1 MSIKYLN
8 HINLQ
13 GNRIEGATIEPL
25 GAAPSNNLQI
35 GRVYYDTSG
44 STKALRI
51 YDGSNFVSITGD
63 ITGVANTTTGQLTIT
78 NPDGPI
84 PSFAIVTGAIANA
97 GTGLA
102 TADQIHTFVTT
113 QTDSIA
119 ADTTGTA
126 AKVTVTDSNANTAFP
141 LVFHDESNALLDD
154 TGVFEYNPN
163 SGALTLPSANFD
175 GVFFLGTVSADPVIR
190 STSNDQDIYIQ
201 TQTSGSIVNNLI
213 ISPTS
218 ISGTAI
224 KDEDN
229 MASNSASHLAT
240 QQSIKAYV
248 DAQVDTHDT
257 LAELTD
263 TTITTPA
270 DGAMLLYD
278 TGTSKW
284 IDNVMSGDATLTDAG
299 ALTLATVNS
308 NVGSYGSAT
317 AIPAITVN
325 AKGLITAVTTNAIS
339 TTLTV
344 DADSGTGDVALA
356 TDDLRIVGTANEI
369 ETSVG
374 KASTD
379 VTVTIGLPNDVSIN
393 SQLTVG
399 TASGTDAPVIKSIS
413 NSTAENILLEGRETS
428 SASAP
433 DLVLYRNAGTPV
445 DSDTLGVLEFRGRNA
460 MGSANTADISYAG
473 FYSRIYDASNQ
484 DSIMSLSLNK
494 GNGSGAY
501 KSAAIFK
508 LLGSNNSGTG
518 ALLINPA
525 NDLSVPTHNLDV
537 NGTGHFSG
545 AVTIQGDLTVS
556 GNQTTKNSEVV
567 LIEDNIITLNSNET
581 GTPSE
586 DSGIEIE
593 RGTSTNAILY
603 WDESTDRWSQ
613 RLAGGT
619 EYKLHT
625 EQNDVALG
633 THTSGNYV
641 GNITEGTNISI
652 SNAAGEGTSR
662 EISVTGL
669 DNYDY
674 WNLKVNN
681 TSVDNI
687 STTESVDFVGGG
699 GITIAFENGED
710 VNISHSDTSS
720 QASVDNSGNAVIQDV
735 TLDTYG
741 HVTALVSKT
750 IEVPTDRMFA
760 GTIGDGSAVS
770 YNIDNSGASSPHINH
785 GLGTDSSQFM
795 VQLIEVSSG
804 DTVHADVSRKTGGRV
819 QVVFATGN
827 APATNGIK
835 VLINKIG

>member
-13 GNRIEGATIEPL
+13 GNRIEGAAIEPL
-25 GAAPSNNLQI
+25 GSAPSNNLQI

-44 STKALRI
+44 LSKTLKI

-63 ITGVANTTTGQLTIT
+63 ITGVANTTTGQLTIS
-78 NPDGPI
+78 NENGPI
-84 PSFAIVTGAIANA
+84 PSFAILTGAVSEN
-97 GTGLA
+97 G
-102 TADQIHTFVTT
+102 
-113 QTDSIA
+113 
-119 ADTTGTA
+119 
-126 AKVTVTDSNANTAFP
+126 AK
-141 LVFHDESNALLDD
+141 
-154 TGVFEYNPN
+154 
-163 SGALTLPSANFD
+163 
-175 GVFFLGTVSADPVIR
+175 
-190 STSNDQDIYIQ
+190 
-201 TQTSGSIVNNLI
+201 
-213 ISPTS
+213 
-218 ISGTAI
+218 
-224 KDEDN
+224 
-229 MASNSASHLAT
+229 LAT
-240 QQSIKAYV
+240 QAQIKTYV
-248 DAQVDTHDT
+248 DAQVATHDT
-257 LAELTD
+257 LHELTD
-263 TTITTPA
+263 TNLTLPA
-270 DGAMLLYD
+270 DGSMLLYD
-278 TGTSKW
+278 TGTAKW
-284 IDNVMSGDATLTDAG
+284 IDNVMSGDATLADSG

-308 NVGSYGSAT
+308 NTGSFGSST
-317 AIPAITVN
+317 AIPVITVN
-325 AKGLITAVTTNAIS
+325 GKGLVTAVSTASIS

-356 TDDLRIVGTANEI
+356 TDDLRIVGTTNEI

-374 KASTD
+374 KSGTD
-379 VTVTIGLPNDVSIN
+379 VTVTVGLPNDVSIN

-484 DSIMSLSLNK
+484 DSTMTLSLNK

-525 NDLSVPTHNLDV
+525 SDTSIPTHNLDV
-537 NGTGHFSG
+537 NGTAHFSG
-545 AVTIQGDLTVS
+545 NVTFAGDVTIS
-556 GNQTTKNSEVV
+556 GSQTTKNSEVV

-581 GTPSE
+581 GSASE
-586 DSGIEIE
+586 DSGIEVE
-593 RGTSTNAILY
+593 RGSDDNVKLY
-603 WDESTDRWSQ
+603 WDESTDRWSHQ
-613 RLAGGT
+613 LGTGT

-625 EQNDVALG
+625 EANDVVLG

-641 GNITEGTNISI
+641 QSISASTNIAI
-652 SNAAGEGTSR
+652 TNAGAGEGTTHA
-662 EISVTGL
+662 ISVTGL

-674 WNLKVNN
+674 WNLKVNGS
-681 TSVDNI
+681 SVDNI
-687 STTESVDFVGGG
+687 SSQESLDFVNGNA
-699 GITIAFENGED
+699 ITVSFANGED
-710 VNISHSDTSS
+710 IQIDHNDTSS
-720 QASVDNSGNAVIQDV
+720 QASVNNSGNAVIQDV

-741 HVTALVSKT
+741 HVTGLVSKT
-750 IEVPTDRMFA
+750 IEVPTDRMYA
-760 GTIGDGSAVS
+760 GTIGDGSTLI
-770 YNIDNSGASSPHINH
+770 YNLDNSGASSPHVNH

-795 VQLIEVSSG
+795 VQLVEVSSG
-804 DTVHADVSRKTGGRV
+804 ETVHADVIRGSSGRV
-819 QVVFATGN
+819 TVTFATGN
-827 APATNGIK
+827 APSSNGIR

>member
-13 GNRIEGATIEPL
+13 GNRIEGAAIEPL
-25 GAAPSNNLQI
+25 GSAPSNNLQI

-44 STKALRI
+44 SSKTLKI

-63 ITGVANTTTGQLTIT
+63 ITGVANTTTGQLTIS
-78 NPDGPI
+78 NENGPI
-84 PSFAIVTGAIANA
+84 PSFAIVTGAVSNNGA
-97 GTGLA
+97 GLA
-102 TADQIHTFVTT
+102 TQAQIKT
-113 QTDSIA
+113 
-119 ADTTGTA
+119 
-126 AKVTVTDSNANTAFP
+126 
-141 LVFHDESNALLDD
+141 
-154 TGVFEYNPN
+154 
-163 SGALTLPSANFD
+163 
-175 GVFFLGTVSADPVIR
+175 
-190 STSNDQDIYIQ
+190 
-201 TQTSGSIVNNLI
+201 
-213 ISPTS
+213 
-218 ISGTAI
+218 
-224 KDEDN
+224 
-229 MASNSASHLAT
+229 
-240 QQSIKAYV
+240 YV

-257 LAELTD
+257 LHELTD
-263 TTITTPA
+263 TNLTLPA
-270 DGAMLLYD
+270 DGSMLLYD
-278 TGTSKW
+278 TGTAKW
-284 IDNVMSGDATLTDAG
+284 IDNVMSGDATLADSG

-308 NVGSYGSAT
+308 NTGSFGSST
-317 AIPAITVN
+317 AIPVITVN
-325 AKGLITAVTTNAIS
+325 GKGLVTAVSTASIS

-356 TDDLRIVGTANEI
+356 TDDLRIVGTTNEI

-374 KASTD
+374 KSGTD
-379 VTVTIGLPNDVSIN
+379 VTVTVGLPNDVSIN

-484 DSIMSLSLNK
+484 DSTMTLSLNK

-525 NDLSVPTHNLDV
+525 SDTSIPTHNLDV
-537 NGTGHFSG
+537 NGTAHFSG
-545 AVTIQGDLTVS
+545 NVTFAGDVTIS
-556 GNQTTKNSEVV
+556 GSQTTKNSEVV

-581 GTPSE
+581 GSASE
-586 DSGIEIE
+586 DSGIEVE
-593 RGTSTNAILY
+593 RGSDDNVKLY
-603 WDESTDRWSQ
+603 WDESTDRWSHQ
-613 RLAGGT
+613 LGTGT

-625 EQNDVALG
+625 EANDVVLG

-641 GNITEGTNISI
+641 QSISASTNIAI
-652 SNAAGEGTSR
+652 TNAGAGEGTTHA
-662 EISVTGL
+662 ISVTGL

-674 WNLKVNN
+674 WNLKVNGS
-681 TSVDNI
+681 SVDNI
-687 STTESVDFVGGG
+687 SSQESLDFVNGNA
-699 GITIAFENGED
+699 ITVSFANGED
-710 VNISHSDTSS
+710 IQIDHNDTSS
-720 QASVDNSGNAVIQDV
+720 QASVNNSGNAVIQDV

-741 HVTALVSKT
+741 HVTGLVSKT
-750 IEVPTDRMFA
+750 IEVPTDRMYA
-760 GTIGDGSAVS
+760 GTIGNGSALI
-770 YNIDNSGASSPHINH
+770 YNLDNSGASSPHVNH

-795 VQLIEVSSG
+795 VQLVEVSSG
-804 DTVHADVSRKTGGRV
+804 ETVHADVVRGSSGRV
-819 QVVFATGN
+819 TVTFAT
-827 APATNGIK
+827 
-835 VLINKIG
+835 

>member
-13 GNRIEGATIEPL
+13 GNRIEGAAIEPL
-25 GAAPSNNLQI
+25 GSAPSNNLQI

-44 STKALRI
+44 LSKTLKI

-63 ITGVANTTTGQLTIT
+63 ITGVANTTTGQLTIS
-78 NPDGPI
+78 NMDGPV
-84 PSFAIVTGAIANA
+84 PSFAIVTGAVSNNGA
-97 GTGLA
+97 GLA
-102 TADQIHTFVTT
+102 TQAQIKT
-113 QTDSIA
+113 
-119 ADTTGTA
+119 
-126 AKVTVTDSNANTAFP
+126 
-141 LVFHDESNALLDD
+141 
-154 TGVFEYNPN
+154 
-163 SGALTLPSANFD
+163 
-175 GVFFLGTVSADPVIR
+175 
-190 STSNDQDIYIQ
+190 
-201 TQTSGSIVNNLI
+201 
-213 ISPTS
+213 
-218 ISGTAI
+218 
-224 KDEDN
+224 
-229 MASNSASHLAT
+229 
-240 QQSIKAYV
+240 YV

-257 LAELTD
+257 LHELTD
-263 TTITTPA
+263 TNLTLPA
-270 DGAMLLYD
+270 DGSMLLYD
-278 TGTSKW
+278 TGTAKW
-284 IDNVMSGDATLTDAG
+284 IDNVMSGDATLADSG

-308 NVGSYGSAT
+308 NTGSFGSST
-317 AIPAITVN
+317 AIPVITVN
-325 AKGLITAVTTNAIS
+325 GKGLVTAVSTASIS

-356 TDDLRIVGTANEI
+356 TDDLRIVGTTNEI
-369 ETSVG
+369 ETAVG
-374 KASTD
+374 KSGTD
-379 VTVTIGLPNDVSIN
+379 VTVTVGLPNDVSIN

-484 DSIMSLSLNK
+484 DSTMTLSLNK

-525 NDLSVPTHNLDV
+525 SDTSIPTHNLDV
-537 NGTGHFSG
+537 NGTAHFSG
-545 AVTIQGDLTVS
+545 NVTFAGDVTIS
-556 GNQTTKNSEVV
+556 GSQTTKNSEVV

-581 GTPSE
+581 GSASE
-586 DSGIEIE
+586 DSGIEVE
-593 RGTSTNAILY
+593 RGSDDNVKLY
-603 WDESTDRWSQ
+603 WDESTDRWSHQ
-613 RLAGGT
+613 LGTGT

-625 EQNDVALG
+625 EANDVVLG

-641 GNITEGTNISI
+641 QSISASTNIAI
-652 SNAAGEGTSR
+652 TNAGAGEGTTHA
-662 EISVTGL
+662 ISVTGL

-674 WNLKVNN
+674 WNLKVNGS
-681 TSVDNI
+681 SVDNI
-687 STTESVDFVGGG
+687 SSQESLDFVNGNA
-699 GITIAFENGED
+699 ITVSFANGED
-710 VNISHSDTSS
+710 IQIDHNDTSS
-720 QASVDNSGNAVIQDV
+720 QASVNNSGNAVIQDV

-741 HVTALVSKT
+741 HVTGLVSKT
-750 IEVPTDRMFA
+750 IEVPTDRMYA
-760 GTIGDGSAVS
+760 GTIGNGSALI
-770 YNIDNSGASSPHINH
+770 YNLDNSGASSPHVNH

-795 VQLIEVSSG
+795 VQLVEVSSG
-804 DTVHADVSRKTGGRV
+804 ETVHADVVRGSSGRV
-819 QVVFATGN
+819 TVTFATGN
-827 APATNGIK
+827 APSSNGIR

>member
-13 GNRIEGATIEPL
+13 GNRIEGAAVEPL
-25 GAAPSNNLQI
+25 GSAPSNNLQI

-44 STKALRI
+44 STKTLRI

-63 ITGVANTTTGQLTIT
+63 ITGVANSTTSQLTIT

-84 PSFAIVTGAIANA
+84 PSFAILTGAISEN
-97 GTGLA
+97 G
-102 TADQIHTFVTT
+102 D
-113 QTDSIA
+113 
-119 ADTTGTA
+119 
-126 AKVTVTDSNANTAFP
+126 K
-141 LVFHDESNALLDD
+141 
-154 TGVFEYNPN
+154 
-163 SGALTLPSANFD
+163 
-175 GVFFLGTVSADPVIR
+175 
-190 STSNDQDIYIQ
+190 
-201 TQTSGSIVNNLI
+201 
-213 ISPTS
+213 
-218 ISGTAI
+218 
-224 KDEDN
+224 
-229 MASNSASHLAT
+229 LAT
-240 QQSIKAYV
+240 QAQIKTYV
-248 DAQVDTHDT
+248 DDKIDDFDT

-263 TTITTPA
+263 TTITSPA

-284 IDNVMSGDATLTDAG
+284 IDNVMSGDATLADTG
-299 ALTLATVNS
+299 AFTLATVNS
-308 NVGSYGSAT
+308 DVGTFGSAT

-325 AKGLITAVTTNAIS
+325 AKGLITAVATNSIT
-339 TTLTV
+339 TTLTID
-344 DADSGTGDVALA
+344 DASATQDVSLA
-356 TDDLRIVGTANEI
+356 TDDLQFLGTTNEVTTAVTKVGT
-369 ETSVG
+369 
-374 KASTD
+374 D
-379 VTVTIGLPNDVSIN
+379 VKVTIGLPDDVSIA

-413 NSTAENILLEGRETS
+413 NSASENILLEGRETS

-445 DSDTLGVLEFRGRNA
+445 DNDTLGVLEFRGRNA
-460 MGSANTADISYAG
+460 MGASANSSDLSYAG

-484 DSIMSLSLNK
+484 DSIMGLSLNK
-494 GNGSGAY
+494 GNGAGAY

-525 NDLSVPTHNLDV
+525 NDFSVPTHNLDV

-545 AVTIQGDLTVS
+545 AVTIQGNLTVS

-586 DSGIEIE
+586 DSGIEVE

-625 EQNDVALG
+625 EQNDVVLG

-641 GNITEGTNISI
+641 QSISAGTNISLT
-652 SNAAGEGTSR
+652 NAGAGEGTTH

-674 WNLKVNN
+674 WNLKVNGS
-681 TSVDNI
+681 SVDNI
-687 STTESVDFVGGG
+687 SSTESLDFVNGNA
-699 GITIAFENGED
+699 ITVSFANGED
-710 VNISHSDTSS
+710 IQIDHNDTSS

>member
-13 GNRIEGATIEPL
+13 GNRIEGAAVEPL
-25 GAAPSNNLQI
+25 GSAPSNNLQI

-44 STKALRI
+44 STKTLRI

-84 PSFAIVTGAIANA
+84 PSFAILTGAISEN
-97 GTGLA
+97 G
-102 TADQIHTFVTT
+102 
-113 QTDSIA
+113 
-119 ADTTGTA
+119 
-126 AKVTVTDSNANTAFP
+126 AK
-141 LVFHDESNALLDD
+141 
-154 TGVFEYNPN
+154 
-163 SGALTLPSANFD
+163 
-175 GVFFLGTVSADPVIR
+175 
-190 STSNDQDIYIQ
+190 
-201 TQTSGSIVNNLI
+201 
-213 ISPTS
+213 
-218 ISGTAI
+218 
-224 KDEDN
+224 
-229 MASNSASHLAT
+229 LAT
-240 QQSIKAYV
+240 QAQIKTYV
-248 DAQVDTHDT
+248 DSVIDDFDT

-263 TTITTPA
+263 TNITSPA
-270 DGAMLLYD
+270 DGSMLLYD

-284 IDNVMSGDATLTDAG
+284 IDNVMSGDATLADTG
-299 ALTLATVNS
+299 AFTLATVNS
-308 NVGSYGSAT
+308 NVGQFGSST
-317 AIPAITVN
+317 SIPVVTVN
-325 AKGLITAVTTNAIS
+325 AKGLVTAVSTQSIS

-344 DADSGTGDVALA
+344 DADSGTGNVALA
-356 TDDLRIVGTANEI
+356 TDDLRIIGTTNEI

-374 KASTD
+374 KSGTD
-379 VTVTIGLPNDVSIN
+379 VTVTVGLPNDVSIN

-484 DSIMSLSLNK
+484 DSIMGLSLNK

-501 KSAAIFK
+501 KSAAVFK
-508 LLGSNNSGTG
+508 LIGSNNSGTG

-586 DSGIEIE
+586 DSGIEVE

-625 EQNDVALG
+625 EQNDVVLG

-641 GNITEGTNISI
+641 QSISASTNIAI
-652 SNAAGEGTSR
+652 TNAGAGEGTTHA
-662 EISVTGL
+662 ISVTGL

-674 WNLKVNN
+674 WNLKVNGS
-681 TSVDNI
+681 SVDNI
-687 STTESVDFVGGG
+687 SSTESLDFVNGNA
-699 GITIAFENGED
+699 ITVSFANGED
-710 VNISHSDTSS
+710 IQIDHNDTSS
-720 QASVDNSGNAVIQDV
+720 QASVDNSGNTVIQDV

-795 VQLIEVSSG
+795 VQLIEVSTG
-804 DTVHADVSRKTGGRV
+804 ETVHADVSRKTGGRV

-827 APATNGIK
+827 APATNNIK

>member
-13 GNRIEGATIEPL
+13 GNRIEGAAIEPL
-25 GAAPSNNLQI
+25 GSAPSNNLQI

-44 STKALRI
+44 SSKTLKI

-63 ITGVANTTTGQLTIT
+63 ITAVETTTSDQLAIT
-78 NPDGPI
+78 NAGGPI
-84 PSFAIVTGAIANA
+84 PSFAIQTEAVSSNS
-97 GTGLA
+97 TGLA
-102 TADQIHTFVTT
+102 TTAQIK
-113 QTDSIA
+113 S
-119 ADTTGTA
+119 
-126 AKVTVTDSNANTAFP
+126 
-141 LVFHDESNALLDD
+141 
-154 TGVFEYNPN
+154 
-163 SGALTLPSANFD
+163 
-175 GVFFLGTVSADPVIR
+175 
-190 STSNDQDIYIQ
+190 
-201 TQTSGSIVNNLI
+201 
-213 ISPTS
+213 
-218 ISGTAI
+218 
-224 KDEDN
+224 
-229 MASNSASHLAT
+229 
-240 QQSIKAYV
+240 YV
-248 DAQVDTHDT
+248 DAQVATKDT
-257 LAELTD
+257 LHELTD
-263 TTITTPA
+263 TNLTLPA
-270 DGAMLLYD
+270 DGSMLLYD
-278 TGTSKW
+278 TGTAKW
-284 IDNVMSGDATLTDAG
+284 IDNVMSGDATLADSG

-308 NVGSYGSAT
+308 NTGSFGSST
-317 AIPAITVN
+317 AIPVITVN
-325 AKGLITAVTTNAIS
+325 GKGLVTAVSTASIS

-356 TDDLRIVGTANEI
+356 TDDLRIVGTTNEI

-374 KASTD
+374 KSGTD
-379 VTVTIGLPNDVSIN
+379 VTVTVGLPNDVSIN

-413 NSTAENILLEGRETS
+413 NSVAENILLESRETS
-428 SASAP
+428 AASAP
-433 DLVLYRNAGTPV
+433 DLVLYRNAGTPA

-460 MGSANTADISYAG
+460 MGSANTTDISYAG

-484 DSIMSLSLNK
+484 DSTMTLSLNK

-525 NDLSVPTHNLDV
+525 SDTSIPTHNLDV
-537 NGTGHFSG
+537 NGTAHFSG
-545 AVTIQGDLTVS
+545 NVTFAGDVTIS

-581 GTPSE
+581 GSPSE
-586 DSGIEIE
+586 DGGIEVE
-593 RGTSTNAILY
+593 RGSSDNVKLY
-603 WDESTDRWSQ
+603 WDESADRWSQ
-613 RLAGGT
+613 QTGTGT

-625 EQNDVALG
+625 EQHDVALG

-641 GNITEGTNISI
+641 ASISASTNISI
-652 SNAAGEGTSR
+652 TNASAGEGTTHA
-662 EISVTGL
+662 ISVTGL

-674 WNLKVNN
+674 WNLKVNGS
-681 TSVDNI
+681 SVDNI
-687 STTESVDFVGGG
+687 SSQESLDFVNGNA
-699 GITIAFENGED
+699 ITVSFANGED
-710 VNISHSDTSS
+710 IQIDHNDTSS
-720 QASVDNSGNAVIQDV
+720 QASVDNSGNTVIQDV

-741 HVTALVSKT
+741 HVTALASKT

-795 VQLIEVSSG
+795 VQLIEVSTG
-804 DTVHADVSRKTGGRV
+804 ETVHADVSRKTGGRV
-819 QVVFATGN
+819 QIVFATGN
-827 APATNGIK
+827 APSSNGIK

>member
-13 GNRIEGATIEPL
+13 GNRIEGAAIEPL
-25 GAAPSNNLQI
+25 GSAPSNNLQI

-44 STKALRI
+44 SSKTLKI

-63 ITGVANTTTGQLTIT
+63 ITGVANTTTGQLTIS
-78 NPDGPI
+78 NENCPI
-84 PSFAIVTGAIANA
+84 PSFAIVTGDVSNNGA
-97 GTGLA
+97 GLA
-102 TADQIHTFVTT
+102 TQAQIKT
-113 QTDSIA
+113 
-119 ADTTGTA
+119 
-126 AKVTVTDSNANTAFP
+126 
-141 LVFHDESNALLDD
+141 
-154 TGVFEYNPN
+154 
-163 SGALTLPSANFD
+163 
-175 GVFFLGTVSADPVIR
+175 
-190 STSNDQDIYIQ
+190 
-201 TQTSGSIVNNLI
+201 
-213 ISPTS
+213 
-218 ISGTAI
+218 
-224 KDEDN
+224 
-229 MASNSASHLAT
+229 
-240 QQSIKAYV
+240 YV

-257 LAELTD
+257 LHELTD
-263 TTITTPA
+263 TNLTLPA
-270 DGAMLLYD
+270 DGSMLLYD
-278 TGTSKW
+278 TGTAKW
-284 IDNVMSGDATLTDAG
+284 IDNVMSGDATLADSG

-308 NVGSYGSAT
+308 NTGSFGSST
-317 AIPAITVN
+317 AIPVKTVN
-325 AKGLITAVTTNAIS
+325 GKGLVTAVSTASIS

-356 TDDLRIVGTANEI
+356 TDDLRIVGTTNEI

-374 KASTD
+374 KSGTD
-379 VTVTIGLPNDVSIN
+379 VTVTVGLPNDVSIN

-484 DSIMSLSLNK
+484 DSTMTLSLNK

-525 NDLSVPTHNLDV
+525 SDTSIPTHNLDV
-537 NGTGHFSG
+537 NGTAHFSG
-545 AVTIQGDLTVS
+545 NVTFAGDVTIS
-556 GNQTTKNSEVV
+556 GSQTTKNSEVV

-581 GTPSE
+581 GSASE
-586 DSGIEIE
+586 DSGIEVE
-593 RGTSTNAILY
+593 RGSDDNVKLY
-603 WDESTDRWSQ
+603 WDESTDRWSHQ
-613 RLAGGT
+613 LGTGT

-625 EQNDVALG
+625 EANDVVLG

-641 GNITEGTNISI
+641 QSISASTNIAI
-652 SNAAGEGTSR
+652 TNAGAGEGTTHA
-662 EISVTGL
+662 ISVTGL

-674 WNLKVNN
+674 WNLKVNGS
-681 TSVDNI
+681 SVDNI
-687 STTESVDFVGGG
+687 SSQESLDFVNGNA
-699 GITIAFENGED
+699 ITVSFANGED
-710 VNISHSDTSS
+710 IQIDHNDTSS
-720 QASVDNSGNAVIQDV
+720 QASVNNSGNAVIQDV

-741 HVTALVSKT
+741 HVTGLVSKT
-750 IEVPTDRMFA
+750 IEVPTDRMYA
-760 GTIGDGSAVS
+760 GTIGNGSALI
-770 YNIDNSGASSPHINH
+770 YNLDNYGASSPHVNH

-795 VQLIEVSSG
+795 VQLVEVSSG
-804 DTVHADVSRKTGGRV
+804 ETVHADVVRGSSGRV
-819 QVVFATGN
+819 TVTFATGN
-827 APATNGIK
+827 APSSNGIR

>member
-13 GNRIEGATIEPL
+13 GNRIEGAAIEPL
-25 GAAPSNNLQI
+25 GSAPSNNLQI

-63 ITGVANTTTGQLTIT
+63 VTGVANTTTGQLTIT

-84 PSFAIVTGAIANA
+84 PSFAIVTGAVSNNGA
-97 GTGLA
+97 GLA
-102 TADQIHTFVTT
+102 TQAQIKT
-113 QTDSIA
+113 
-119 ADTTGTA
+119 
-126 AKVTVTDSNANTAFP
+126 
-141 LVFHDESNALLDD
+141 
-154 TGVFEYNPN
+154 
-163 SGALTLPSANFD
+163 
-175 GVFFLGTVSADPVIR
+175 
-190 STSNDQDIYIQ
+190 
-201 TQTSGSIVNNLI
+201 
-213 ISPTS
+213 
-218 ISGTAI
+218 
-224 KDEDN
+224 
-229 MASNSASHLAT
+229 
-240 QQSIKAYV
+240 YV
-248 DAQVDTHDT
+248 DSVVDDFDT

-263 TTITTPA
+263 TNITSPA

-284 IDNVMSGDATLTDAG
+284 IDNVMSGDATLADSG

-308 NVGSYGSAT
+308 NVGQFGSST
-317 AIPAITVN
+317 AIPVVTVN
-325 AKGLITAVTTNAIS
+325 AKGLVTAVSTQSIS

-344 DADSGTGDVALA
+344 DADSGTGNVALA
-356 TDDLRIVGTANEI
+356 TDDLRIVGTTNEI

-374 KASTD
+374 KSGTD
-379 VTVTIGLPNDVSIN
+379 VTVTVGLPDDVSIT

-460 MGSANTADISYAG
+460 MGTPNTADISYAG

-484 DSIMSLSLNK
+484 DSIMGLSLNK

-501 KSAAIFK
+501 KTAALFK

-525 NDLSVPTHNLDV
+525 NELSVPTHNLDV
-537 NGTGHFSG
+537 NGTAHFSG
-545 AVTIQGDLTVS
+545 NVTFAGDVTIS
-556 GNQTTKNSEVV
+556 GSQTTKNSEVV

-586 DSGIEIE
+586 DSGIEVK
-593 RGTSTNAILY
+593 RGSEDNAILY
-603 WDESTDRWSQ
+603 WDESTDRWSH
-613 RLAGGT
+613 RIGTGT
-619 EYKLHT
+619 EFKLHT
-625 EQNDVALG
+625 EANDVALG

-641 GNITEGTNISI
+641 QSISASTNIAI
-652 SNAAGEGTSR
+652 TNAGAGEGTTHA
-662 EISVTGL
+662 ISVTGL

-674 WNLKVNN
+674 WNLKVNG

-687 STTESVDFVGGG
+687 SSTESLDFVNGNA
-699 GITIAFENGED
+699 ITVSFANGED
-710 VNISHSDTSS
+710 IQIDHNDTSS
-720 QASVDNSGNAVIQDV
+720 QASVNNSGNAVIQDV

-741 HVTALVSKT
+741 HVTGLVSKT
-750 IEVPTDRMFA
+750 IEVPTDRMYA
-760 GTIGDGSAVS
+760 GTIGNGSAVI
-770 YNIDNSGASSPHINH
+770 YNLDNSGASSPHVNH

-795 VQLIEVSSG
+795 VQLIEVSTG
-804 DTVHADVSRKTGGRV
+804 ATVHADVIRGSSGRV
-819 QVVFATGN
+819 TVTFATGN
-827 APATNGIK
+827 APSSNGIR

>member
-13 GNRIEGATIEPL
+13 GNRIEGAAIEPL
-25 GAAPSNNLQI
+25 GSAPSNNLQI

-44 STKALRI
+44 LSKTLKI

-63 ITGVANTTTGQLTIT
+63 ITGVANTTTGQLTIS
-78 NPDGPI
+78 NENGPI
-84 PSFAIVTGAIANA
+84 PSFAIVTGAVSNNGA
-97 GTGLA
+97 GLA
-102 TADQIHTFVTT
+102 TQAQIK
-113 QTDSIA
+113 S
-119 ADTTGTA
+119 
-126 AKVTVTDSNANTAFP
+126 
-141 LVFHDESNALLDD
+141 
-154 TGVFEYNPN
+154 
-163 SGALTLPSANFD
+163 
-175 GVFFLGTVSADPVIR
+175 
-190 STSNDQDIYIQ
+190 
-201 TQTSGSIVNNLI
+201 
-213 ISPTS
+213 
-218 ISGTAI
+218 
-224 KDEDN
+224 
-229 MASNSASHLAT
+229 
-240 QQSIKAYV
+240 YV

-257 LAELTD
+257 LHELTD
-263 TTITTPA
+263 TNLTLPA
-270 DGAMLLYD
+270 DGSMLLYD
-278 TGTSKW
+278 TGTAKW
-284 IDNVMSGDATLTDAG
+284 IDNVMSGDATLADSG

-308 NVGSYGSAT
+308 NTGSFGSST
-317 AIPAITVN
+317 AIPVITVN
-325 AKGLITAVTTNAIS
+325 GKGLVTAVSTASIS

-356 TDDLRIVGTANEI
+356 TDDLRIVGTTNEI

-374 KASTD
+374 KSGTD
-379 VTVTIGLPNDVSIN
+379 VTVTVGLPNDVSIN

-484 DSIMSLSLNK
+484 DSTMTLSLNK

-525 NDLSVPTHNLDV
+525 SDTSIPTHNLDV
-537 NGTGHFSG
+537 NGTAHFSG
-545 AVTIQGDLTVS
+545 NVTFAGDVTIS

-581 GTPSE
+581 GSASE
-586 DSGIEIE
+586 DSGIEVE
-593 RGTSTNAILY
+593 RGSDDNVKLY
-603 WDESTDRWSQ
+603 WDESTDRWSHQ
-613 RLAGGT
+613 LGTGT

-625 EQNDVALG
+625 EANDVVLG

-641 GNITEGTNISI
+641 QSISASTNIAI
-652 SNAAGEGTSR
+652 TNAGAGEGTTHA
-662 EISVTGL
+662 ISVTGL

-674 WNLKVNN
+674 WNLKVNGS
-681 TSVDNI
+681 SVDNI
-687 STTESVDFVGGG
+687 SSQESLDFVNGNA
-699 GITIAFENGED
+699 ITVSFANGED
-710 VNISHSDTSS
+710 IQIDHNDTSS
-720 QASVDNSGNAVIQDV
+720 QASVNNSGNAVIQDV

-741 HVTALVSKT
+741 HVTGLVSKT
-750 IEVPTDRMFA
+750 IEVPTDRMYA
-760 GTIGDGSAVS
+760 GTIGNGSALI
-770 YNIDNSGASSPHINH
+770 YNLDNSGASSPHVNH

-795 VQLIEVSSG
+795 VQLVEVSSG
-804 DTVHADVSRKTGGRV
+804 ETVHADVVRGSSGRV
-819 QVVFATGN
+819 TVTFATGN
-827 APATNGIK
+827 APSSNGIR

>member
-25 GAAPSNNLQI
+25 GSAPSNNLQI

-44 STKALRI
+44 TTKALRI

-63 ITGVANTTTGQLTIT
+63 ITGVANTTTGQLTIS
-78 NPDGPI
+78 NMDGPV
-84 PSFAIVTGAIANA
+84 PSFAIVTGAVSNNGA
-97 GTGLA
+97 GLA
-102 TADQIHTFVTT
+102 TQAQIKT
-113 QTDSIA
+113 
-119 ADTTGTA
+119 
-126 AKVTVTDSNANTAFP
+126 
-141 LVFHDESNALLDD
+141 
-154 TGVFEYNPN
+154 
-163 SGALTLPSANFD
+163 
-175 GVFFLGTVSADPVIR
+175 
-190 STSNDQDIYIQ
+190 
-201 TQTSGSIVNNLI
+201 
-213 ISPTS
+213 
-218 ISGTAI
+218 
-224 KDEDN
+224 
-229 MASNSASHLAT
+229 
-240 QQSIKAYV
+240 YV
-248 DAQVDTHDT
+248 DSVVDDFDT

-263 TTITTPA
+263 TNITSPA

-284 IDNVMSGDATLTDAG
+284 IDNVMSGDATLADSG

-308 NVGSYGSAT
+308 NVGQFGSST
-317 AIPAITVN
+317 AIPVVTVN
-325 AKGLITAVTTNAIS
+325 AKGLVTAVSTQSIS

-356 TDDLRIVGTANEI
+356 TDDLRIVGTTNEI
-369 ETSVG
+369 ETAVG
-374 KASTD
+374 KSGTD
-379 VTVTIGLPNDVSIN
+379 VTVTVGLPNDVSIS

-460 MGSANTADISYAG
+460 MGTANTADISYAG

-484 DSIMSLSLNK
+484 DSILSLSLNK

-537 NGTGHFSG
+537 NGTAHFSG
-545 AVTIQGDLTVS
+545 NVTFAGDVTIS

-567 LIEDNIITLNSNET
+567 LIEDNIITLNSNES

-593 RGTSTNAILY
+593 RGSSTNAILY
-603 WDESTDRWSQ
+603 WDESSDRWSQ
-613 RLAGGT
+613 RLTGGT
-619 EYKLHT
+619 EYYLHT
-625 EQNDVALG
+625 EQHDVVLS

-641 GNITEGTNISI
+641 QSISASTNIAI
-652 SNAAGEGTSR
+652 TNAGAGEGTTHA
-662 EISVTGL
+662 ISVTGL

-674 WNLKVNN
+674 WNLKVNGS
-681 TSVDNI
+681 SVDNI
-687 STTESVDFVGGG
+687 SSTESLDFVNGNA
-699 GITIAFENGED
+699 ITVSFANGED
-710 VNISHSDTSS
+710 IQIDHNDTSS
-720 QASVDNSGNAVIQDV
+720 QASVNNSGNAVIQDV

-741 HVTALVSKT
+741 HVTGLVSKT
-750 IEVPTDRMFA
+750 IEVPTDRMYA
-760 GTIGDGSAVS
+760 GTIGDGSAVI
-770 YNIDNSGASSPHINH
+770 YNLDNSGASSPHVNH

-795 VQLIEVSSG
+795 VQLIEVSTG
-804 DTVHADVSRKTGGRV
+804 ATVHADVIRGSSGRV
-819 QVVFATGN
+819 TVTFATGN
-827 APATNGIK
+827 APSSNGIR

>member
-13 GNRIEGATIEPL
+13 GNRIEGAAIEPL
-25 GAAPSNNLQI
+25 GSAPSNNLQI

-44 STKALRI
+44 LTKALRI

-63 ITGVANTTTGQLTIT
+63 VTGVANTTTGQLTIT

-84 PSFAIVTGAIANA
+84 PSFAIVTGAVSNNGA
-97 GTGLA
+97 GLA
-102 TADQIHTFVTT
+102 TQAQIKT
-113 QTDSIA
+113 
-119 ADTTGTA
+119 
-126 AKVTVTDSNANTAFP
+126 
-141 LVFHDESNALLDD
+141 
-154 TGVFEYNPN
+154 
-163 SGALTLPSANFD
+163 
-175 GVFFLGTVSADPVIR
+175 
-190 STSNDQDIYIQ
+190 
-201 TQTSGSIVNNLI
+201 
-213 ISPTS
+213 
-218 ISGTAI
+218 
-224 KDEDN
+224 
-229 MASNSASHLAT
+229 
-240 QQSIKAYV
+240 YV
-248 DAQVDTHDT
+248 DSVVDDFDT

-263 TTITTPA
+263 TNITSAA

-284 IDNVMSGDATLTDAG
+284 IDNIMSGDATLADSG

-308 NVGSYGSAT
+308 NVGSFGSAT

-356 TDDLRIVGTANEI
+356 TDDLRIVGTTNEI

-374 KASTD
+374 KSGTD
-379 VTVTIGLPNDVSIN
+379 VTVTVGLPDDVSIT

-460 MGSANTADISYAG
+460 MGTPNTADISYAG

-484 DSIMSLSLNK
+484 DSIMGLSLNK

-501 KSAAIFK
+501 KTAALFK

-525 NDLSVPTHNLDV
+525 NELSVPTHNLDV
-537 NGTGHFSG
+537 NGTAHFSG
-545 AVTIQGDLTVS
+545 NVTFAGDVTIS
-556 GNQTTKNSEVV
+556 GSQTTKNSEVV

-586 DSGIEIE
+586 DSGIEVE

-625 EQNDVALG
+625 EQNDVVLG

-641 GNITEGTNISI
+641 QSISASTNIAI
-652 SNAAGEGTSR
+652 TNAGAGEGTTHA
-662 EISVTGL
+662 ISVTGL

-674 WNLKVNN
+674 WNLKVNG

-687 STTESVDFVGGG
+687 SSTESLDFVNGNA
-699 GITIAFENGED
+699 ITVSFANGED
-710 VNISHSDTSS
+710 IQIDHNDTSS
-720 QASVDNSGNAVIQDV
+720 QASVNNSGNAVIQDV

-741 HVTALVSKT
+741 HVTGLVSKT
-750 IEVPTDRMFA
+750 IEVPTDRMYA
-760 GTIGDGSAVS
+760 GTIGNGSAVI
-770 YNIDNSGASSPHINH
+770 YNLDNSGASSPHVNH

-795 VQLIEVSSG
+795 VQLIEVSTG
-804 DTVHADVSRKTGGRV
+804 ATVHADVIRGSSGRV
-819 QVVFATGN
+819 TVTFATGN
-827 APATNGIK
+827 APSSNGIR

>member
-13 GNRIEGATIEPL
+13 GNRIEGAAIEPL
-25 GAAPSNNLQI
+25 GSAPSNNLQI

-44 STKALRI
+44 LSKTLKI

-63 ITGVANTTTGQLTIT
+63 ITGVANTTTGQLTIS
-78 NPDGPI
+78 NENGPI
-84 PSFAIVTGAIANA
+84 PSFAILTGAVSEN
-97 GTGLA
+97 G
-102 TADQIHTFVTT
+102 
-113 QTDSIA
+113 
-119 ADTTGTA
+119 
-126 AKVTVTDSNANTAFP
+126 AK
-141 LVFHDESNALLDD
+141 
-154 TGVFEYNPN
+154 
-163 SGALTLPSANFD
+163 
-175 GVFFLGTVSADPVIR
+175 
-190 STSNDQDIYIQ
+190 
-201 TQTSGSIVNNLI
+201 
-213 ISPTS
+213 
-218 ISGTAI
+218 
-224 KDEDN
+224 
-229 MASNSASHLAT
+229 LAT
-240 QQSIKAYV
+240 QAQIKTYV
-248 DAQVDTHDT
+248 DAQVATHDT
-257 LAELTD
+257 LHELTD
-263 TTITTPA
+263 TNLTLPA
-270 DGAMLLYD
+270 DGSMLLYD
-278 TGTSKW
+278 TGTAKW
-284 IDNVMSGDATLTDAG
+284 IDNVMSGDATLADSG

-308 NVGSYGSAT
+308 NTGSFGSST
-317 AIPAITVN
+317 AIPVITVN
-325 AKGLITAVTTNAIS
+325 GKGLVTAVSTASIS

-356 TDDLRIVGTANEI
+356 TDDLRIVGTTNEI

-374 KASTD
+374 KSGTD
-379 VTVTIGLPNDVSIN
+379 VTVTVGLPNDVSIN

-484 DSIMSLSLNK
+484 DSTMTLSLNK

-525 NDLSVPTHNLDV
+525 SDTSIPTHNLDV
-537 NGTGHFSG
+537 NGTAHFSG
-545 AVTIQGDLTVS
+545 NVTFAGDVTIS

-581 GTPSE
+581 GSASE
-586 DSGIEIE
+586 DSGIEVE
-593 RGTSTNAILY
+593 RGSDDNVKLY
-603 WDESTDRWSQ
+603 WDESTDRWSHQ
-613 RLAGGT
+613 LGTGT

-625 EQNDVALG
+625 EANDVVLG

-641 GNITEGTNISI
+641 QSISASTNIAI
-652 SNAAGEGTSR
+652 TNAGAGEGTTHA
-662 EISVTGL
+662 ISVTGL

-674 WNLKVNN
+674 WNLKVNGS
-681 TSVDNI
+681 SVDNI
-687 STTESVDFVGGG
+687 SSQESLDFVNGNA
-699 GITIAFENGED
+699 ITVSFANGED
-710 VNISHSDTSS
+710 IQIDHNDTSS
-720 QASVDNSGNAVIQDV
+720 QASVNNSGNAVIQDV

-741 HVTALVSKT
+741 HVTGLVSKT
-750 IEVPTDRMFA
+750 IEVPTDRMYA
-760 GTIGDGSAVS
+760 GTIGDGSTLI
-770 YNIDNSGASSPHINH
+770 YNLDNSGASSPHVNH

-795 VQLIEVSSG
+795 VQLVEVSSG
-804 DTVHADVSRKTGGRV
+804 ETVHADVIRGSSGRV
-819 QVVFATGN
+819 TVTFATGN
-827 APATNGIK
+827 APSSNGIR

>member
-13 GNRIEGATIEPL
+13 GNRIEGAAIEPL
-25 GAAPSNNLQI
+25 GSAPSNNLQI

-44 STKALRI
+44 LSKTLKI

-63 ITGVANTTTGQLTIT
+63 ITGVANTTTGQLTIS
-78 NPDGPI
+78 NENGPI
-84 PSFAIVTGAIANA
+84 PSFAIVTGAVSNNGA
-97 GTGLA
+97 GLA
-102 TADQIHTFVTT
+102 TQAQIK
-113 QTDSIA
+113 S
-119 ADTTGTA
+119 
-126 AKVTVTDSNANTAFP
+126 
-141 LVFHDESNALLDD
+141 
-154 TGVFEYNPN
+154 
-163 SGALTLPSANFD
+163 
-175 GVFFLGTVSADPVIR
+175 
-190 STSNDQDIYIQ
+190 
-201 TQTSGSIVNNLI
+201 
-213 ISPTS
+213 
-218 ISGTAI
+218 
-224 KDEDN
+224 
-229 MASNSASHLAT
+229 
-240 QQSIKAYV
+240 YV

-257 LAELTD
+257 LHELTD
-263 TTITTPA
+263 TNLTLPA
-270 DGAMLLYD
+270 DGSMLLYD
-278 TGTSKW
+278 TGTAKW
-284 IDNVMSGDATLTDAG
+284 IDNVMSGDATLADSG

-308 NVGSYGSAT
+308 NTGSFGSST
-317 AIPAITVN
+317 AIPVITVN
-325 AKGLITAVTTNAIS
+325 GKGLVTAVSTASIS

-356 TDDLRIVGTANEI
+356 TDDLRIVGTTNEI

-374 KASTD
+374 KSGTD
-379 VTVTIGLPNDVSIN
+379 VTVTVGLPNDVSIN

-484 DSIMSLSLNK
+484 DSTMTLSLNK

-525 NDLSVPTHNLDV
+525 SDTSIPTHNLDV
-537 NGTGHFSG
+537 NGTAHFSG
-545 AVTIQGDLTVS
+545 NVTFAGDVTIS
-556 GNQTTKNSEVV
+556 GSQTTKNSEVV

-581 GTPSE
+581 GSASE
-586 DSGIEIE
+586 DSGIEVE
-593 RGTSTNAILY
+593 RGSDDNVKLY
-603 WDESTDRWSQ
+603 WDESTDRWSHQ
-613 RLAGGT
+613 LGTGT

-625 EQNDVALG
+625 EANDVVLG

-641 GNITEGTNISI
+641 QSISASTNIAI
-652 SNAAGEGTSR
+652 TNAGAGEGTTHA
-662 EISVTGL
+662 ISVTGL

-674 WNLKVNN
+674 WNLKVNGS
-681 TSVDNI
+681 SVDNI
-687 STTESVDFVGGG
+687 SSQESLDFVNGNA
-699 GITIAFENGED
+699 ITVSFANGED
-710 VNISHSDTSS
+710 IQIDHNDTSS
-720 QASVDNSGNAVIQDV
+720 QASVNNSGNAVIQDV

-741 HVTALVSKT
+741 HVTGLVSKT
-750 IEVPTDRMFA
+750 IEVPTDRMYA
-760 GTIGDGSAVS
+760 GTIGDGSTLI
-770 YNIDNSGASSPHINH
+770 YNLDNSGASSPHVNH

-795 VQLIEVSSG
+795 VQLVEVSSG
-804 DTVHADVSRKTGGRV
+804 ETVHADVVRGSSGRV
-819 QVVFATGN
+819 TVTFATGN
-827 APATNGIK
+827 APSSNGIR

>member
-25 GAAPSNNLQI
+25 GSAPSNNLQI

-63 ITGVANTTTGQLTIT
+63 ITGVANTTTSQLTIT

-84 PSFAIVTGAIANA
+84 PSFAILTGAISEN
-97 GTGLA
+97 G
-102 TADQIHTFVTT
+102 
-113 QTDSIA
+113 
-119 ADTTGTA
+119 
-126 AKVTVTDSNANTAFP
+126 AK
-141 LVFHDESNALLDD
+141 
-154 TGVFEYNPN
+154 
-163 SGALTLPSANFD
+163 
-175 GVFFLGTVSADPVIR
+175 
-190 STSNDQDIYIQ
+190 
-201 TQTSGSIVNNLI
+201 
-213 ISPTS
+213 
-218 ISGTAI
+218 
-224 KDEDN
+224 
-229 MASNSASHLAT
+229 LAT
-240 QQSIKAYV
+240 QAQIKTYV
-248 DAQVDTHDT
+248 DSKIDDFDT

-263 TTITTPA
+263 TTITSPA
-270 DGAMLLYD
+270 DGSMLLYD

-284 IDNVMSGDATLTDAG
+284 IDNVMSGDATLADTG
-299 ALTLATVNS
+299 AFTLATVNS
-308 NVGSYGSAT
+308 NVGQFGSST
-317 AIPAITVN
+317 AIPVVTVN
-325 AKGLITAVTTNAIS
+325 AKGLVTAVSTQNIS

-356 TDDLRIVGTANEI
+356 TDDLQILGTANEI

-374 KASTD
+374 KSGTD
-379 VTVTIGLPNDVSIN
+379 VTVIVGLPNDVSIN

-460 MGSANTADISYAG
+460 MGSANSADISYAG

-586 DSGIEIE
+586 DSGIEVE

-625 EQNDVALG
+625 EQNDVVLG

-641 GNITEGTNISI
+641 QSISAGTNISLT
-652 SNAAGEGTSR
+652 NAGAGEGTTHA
-662 EISVTGL
+662 ISVTGL

-795 VQLIEVSSG
+795 VQLIEVSTG

>member
-13 GNRIEGATIEPL
+13 GNRIEGAAIEPL
-25 GAAPSNNLQI
+25 GSAPSNNLQI

-44 STKALRI
+44 STKTLKI

-63 ITGVANTTTGQLTIT
+63 ITGVANTTTGQLTIS
-78 NPDGPI
+78 NENGPI
-84 PSFAIVTGAIANA
+84 PSFAIVTGAVSNNGA
-97 GTGLA
+97 GLA
-102 TADQIHTFVTT
+102 TQAQIKT
-113 QTDSIA
+113 
-119 ADTTGTA
+119 
-126 AKVTVTDSNANTAFP
+126 
-141 LVFHDESNALLDD
+141 
-154 TGVFEYNPN
+154 
-163 SGALTLPSANFD
+163 
-175 GVFFLGTVSADPVIR
+175 
-190 STSNDQDIYIQ
+190 
-201 TQTSGSIVNNLI
+201 
-213 ISPTS
+213 
-218 ISGTAI
+218 
-224 KDEDN
+224 
-229 MASNSASHLAT
+229 
-240 QQSIKAYV
+240 YV

-257 LAELTD
+257 LHELTD
-263 TTITTPA
+263 TNLTLPA
-270 DGAMLLYD
+270 DGSMLLYD
-278 TGTSKW
+278 TGTAKW
-284 IDNVMSGDATLTDAG
+284 IDNVMSGDATLADSG

-308 NVGSYGSAT
+308 NTGSFGSST
-317 AIPAITVN
+317 AIPVITVN
-325 AKGLITAVTTNAIS
+325 GKGLVTAVSTASIS

-356 TDDLRIVGTANEI
+356 TDDLRIVGTTNEI

-374 KASTD
+374 KSGTD
-379 VTVTIGLPNDVSIN
+379 VTVTVGLPNDVSIN

-484 DSIMSLSLNK
+484 DSTMTLSLNK

-525 NDLSVPTHNLDV
+525 SDTSIPTHNLDV
-537 NGTGHFSG
+537 NGTAHFSG
-545 AVTIQGDLTVS
+545 NVTFAGDVTIS
-556 GNQTTKNSEVV
+556 GSQTTKNSEVV

-581 GTPSE
+581 GSASE
-586 DSGIEIE
+586 DSGIEVE
-593 RGTSTNAILY
+593 RGSDDNVKLY
-603 WDESTDRWSQ
+603 WDESTDRWSHQ
-613 RLAGGT
+613 LGTGT

-625 EQNDVALG
+625 EANDVVLG

-641 GNITEGTNISI
+641 QSISASTNIAI
-652 SNAAGEGTSR
+652 TNAGAGEGTTHA
-662 EISVTGL
+662 ISVTGL

-674 WNLKVNN
+674 WNLKVNGS
-681 TSVDNI
+681 SVDNI
-687 STTESVDFVGGG
+687 SSQESLDFVNGNA
-699 GITIAFENGED
+699 ITVSFANGED
-710 VNISHSDTSS
+710 IQIDHNDTSS
-720 QASVDNSGNAVIQDV
+720 QASVNNSGNAVIQDV

-741 HVTALVSKT
+741 HVTGLVSKT
-750 IEVPTDRMFA
+750 IEVPTDRMYA
-760 GTIGDGSAVS
+760 GTIGNGSALI
-770 YNIDNSGASSPHINH
+770 YNLDNSGASSPHVNH

-795 VQLIEVSSG
+795 VQLVEVSSG
-804 DTVHADVSRKTGGRV
+804 ETVHADVVRGSSGRV
-819 QVVFATGN
+819 TVTFATGN
-827 APATNGIK
+827 APSSNGIR

>member
-13 GNRIEGATIEPL
+13 GNRIEGAAIEPL
-25 GAAPSNNLQI
+25 GSAPSNNLQI

-44 STKALRI
+44 LSKTLKI

-78 NPDGPI
+78 NTDGPI
-84 PSFAIVTGAIANA
+84 PSFAIVTGAVSNNGA
-97 GTGLA
+97 GLA
-102 TADQIHTFVTT
+102 TQAQIKT
-113 QTDSIA
+113 
-119 ADTTGTA
+119 
-126 AKVTVTDSNANTAFP
+126 
-141 LVFHDESNALLDD
+141 
-154 TGVFEYNPN
+154 
-163 SGALTLPSANFD
+163 
-175 GVFFLGTVSADPVIR
+175 
-190 STSNDQDIYIQ
+190 
-201 TQTSGSIVNNLI
+201 
-213 ISPTS
+213 
-218 ISGTAI
+218 
-224 KDEDN
+224 
-229 MASNSASHLAT
+229 
-240 QQSIKAYV
+240 YV

-257 LAELTD
+257 LHELTD
-263 TTITTPA
+263 TNLTLPA
-270 DGAMLLYD
+270 DGSMLLYD
-278 TGTSKW
+278 TGTAKW
-284 IDNVMSGDATLTDAG
+284 IDNVMSGDATLADSG

-308 NVGSYGSAT
+308 NTGSFGSST
-317 AIPAITVN
+317 AIPVITVN
-325 AKGLITAVTTNAIS
+325 GKGLVTAVSTASIS

-356 TDDLRIVGTANEI
+356 TDDLRIVGTTNEI

-374 KASTD
+374 KSGTD
-379 VTVTIGLPNDVSIN
+379 VTVTVGLPNDVSIN

-445 DSDTLGVLEFRGRNA
+445 DSDTLGVLEFRDRNA

-484 DSIMSLSLNK
+484 DSTMTLSLNK

-525 NDLSVPTHNLDV
+525 SDTSIPTHNLDV
-537 NGTGHFSG
+537 NGTAHFSG
-545 AVTIQGDLTVS
+545 NVTFAGDVTIS
-556 GNQTTKNSEVV
+556 GSQTTKNSEVV

-581 GTPSE
+581 GSASE
-586 DSGIEIE
+586 DSGIEVE
-593 RGTSTNAILY
+593 RGSDDNVKLY
-603 WDESTDRWSQ
+603 WDESTDRWSHQ
-613 RLAGGT
+613 LGTGT

-625 EQNDVALG
+625 EANDVVLG

-641 GNITEGTNISI
+641 QSISASTNIAI
-652 SNAAGEGTSR
+652 TNAGAGEGTTHA
-662 EISVTGL
+662 ISVTGL

-674 WNLKVNN
+674 WNLKVNGS
-681 TSVDNI
+681 SVDNI
-687 STTESVDFVGGG
+687 SSQESLDFVNGNA
-699 GITIAFENGED
+699 ITVSFANGED
-710 VNISHSDTSS
+710 IQIDHNDTSS
-720 QASVDNSGNAVIQDV
+720 QASVNNSGNAVIQDV

-741 HVTALVSKT
+741 HVTGLVSKT
-750 IEVPTDRMFA
+750 IEVPTDRMYA
-760 GTIGDGSAVS
+760 GTIGNGSALI
-770 YNIDNSGASSPHINH
+770 YNLDNSGASSPHVNH

-795 VQLIEVSSG
+795 VQLVEVSSG
-804 DTVHADVSRKTGGRV
+804 ETVHADVVRGSSGRV
-819 QVVFATGN
+819 TVTFATGN
-827 APATNGIK
+827 APSSNGIR

>member
-13 GNRIEGATIEPL
+13 GNRIEGAAIEPL
-25 GAAPSNNLQI
+25 GSAPSNNLQI

-44 STKALRI
+44 LTKALRI

-63 ITGVANTTTGQLTIT
+63 VTGVANTTTGQLTIT

-84 PSFAIVTGAIANA
+84 PSFAIVTGAVSNNGA
-97 GTGLA
+97 GLA
-102 TADQIHTFVTT
+102 TQAQIKT
-113 QTDSIA
+113 
-119 ADTTGTA
+119 
-126 AKVTVTDSNANTAFP
+126 
-141 LVFHDESNALLDD
+141 
-154 TGVFEYNPN
+154 
-163 SGALTLPSANFD
+163 
-175 GVFFLGTVSADPVIR
+175 
-190 STSNDQDIYIQ
+190 
-201 TQTSGSIVNNLI
+201 
-213 ISPTS
+213 
-218 ISGTAI
+218 
-224 KDEDN
+224 
-229 MASNSASHLAT
+229 
-240 QQSIKAYV
+240 YV
-248 DAQVDTHDT
+248 DSVVDDFDT

-263 TTITTPA
+263 TNITSPA

-284 IDNVMSGDATLTDAG
+284 IDNVMSGDATLADSG

-308 NVGSYGSAT
+308 NVGQFGSST
-317 AIPAITVN
+317 AIPVVTVN
-325 AKGLITAVTTNAIS
+325 AKGLVTAVSTQSIS

-356 TDDLRIVGTANEI
+356 TDDLRIVGTTNEI
-369 ETSVG
+369 ETAVG
-374 KASTD
+374 KSGTD
-379 VTVTIGLPNDVSIN
+379 VTVTVGLPNDVSIN

-460 MGSANTADISYAG
+460 MGTPNTADISYAG

-484 DSIMSLSLNK
+484 DSIMGLSLNK

-501 KSAAIFK
+501 KTAALFK

-525 NDLSVPTHNLDV
+525 NELSVPTHNLDV
-537 NGTGHFSG
+537 NGTAHFSG
-545 AVTIQGDLTVS
+545 NVTFAGDVTIS
-556 GNQTTKNSEVV
+556 GSQTTKNSEVV

-586 DSGIEIE
+586 DSGIEVK
-593 RGTSTNAILY
+593 RGSEDNAILY
-603 WDESTDRWSQ
+603 WDESTDRWSH
-613 RLAGGT
+613 RIGTGT
-619 EYKLHT
+619 EFKLHT
-625 EQNDVALG
+625 EANDVALG

-641 GNITEGTNISI
+641 QSISASTNIAI
-652 SNAAGEGTSR
+652 TNAGAGEGTTHA
-662 EISVTGL
+662 ISVTGL

-674 WNLKVNN
+674 WNLKVNG

-687 STTESVDFVGGG
+687 SSTESLDFVNGNA
-699 GITIAFENGED
+699 ITVSFANGED
-710 VNISHSDTSS
+710 IQIDHNDTSS
-720 QASVDNSGNAVIQDV
+720 QASVNNSGNAVIQDV

-741 HVTALVSKT
+741 HVTGLVSKT
-750 IEVPTDRMFA
+750 IEVPTDRMYA
-760 GTIGDGSAVS
+760 GTIGNGSAVI
-770 YNIDNSGASSPHINH
+770 YNLDNSGASSPHVNH

-795 VQLIEVSSG
+795 VQLIEVSTG
-804 DTVHADVSRKTGGRV
+804 ATVHADVIRGSSGRV
-819 QVVFATGN
+819 TVTFATGN
-827 APATNGIK
+827 APSSNGIR

>member
-13 GNRIEGATIEPL
+13 GNRIEGAAIEPL
-25 GAAPSNNLQI
+25 GSAPSNNLQI

-44 STKALRI
+44 STKTLKI
-51 YDGSNFVSITGD
+51 YDGSGFVSITGD
-63 ITGVANTTTGQLTIT
+63 VTGVANTTTGQLTIT
-78 NPDGPI
+78 NPNGPV
-84 PSFAIVTGAIANA
+84 PSFAIVTGAVSNNGA
-97 GTGLA
+97 GLA
-102 TADQIHTFVTT
+102 TQAQIKT
-113 QTDSIA
+113 
-119 ADTTGTA
+119 
-126 AKVTVTDSNANTAFP
+126 
-141 LVFHDESNALLDD
+141 
-154 TGVFEYNPN
+154 
-163 SGALTLPSANFD
+163 
-175 GVFFLGTVSADPVIR
+175 
-190 STSNDQDIYIQ
+190 
-201 TQTSGSIVNNLI
+201 
-213 ISPTS
+213 
-218 ISGTAI
+218 
-224 KDEDN
+224 
-229 MASNSASHLAT
+229 
-240 QQSIKAYV
+240 YV
-248 DAQVDTHDT
+248 DSVVDDFDT

-263 TTITTPA
+263 TNITSPA

-308 NVGSYGSAT
+308 NTGSFGSST
-317 AIPAITVN
+317 AIPVITVN
-325 AKGLITAVTTNAIS
+325 GKGLVTAVSTASIS

-356 TDDLRIVGTANEI
+356 TDDLRIVGTTNEI

-374 KASTD
+374 KSGTD
-379 VTVTIGLPNDVSIN
+379 VTVTVGLPNDVSIS

-413 NSTAENILLEGRETS
+413 NSVAENILLESRATAAGS
-428 SASAP
+428 GP
-433 DLVLYRNAGTPV
+433 DLVLYRNAGAV
-445 DSDTLGVLEFRGRNA
+445 ADDDALGVVEFRGRNA
-460 MGSANTADISYAG
+460 MGTPNTADISYAG
-473 FYSRIYDASNQ
+473 LYSRMYDASNQ
-484 DSIMSLSLNK
+484 DSILSLSLNK

-537 NGTGHFSG
+537 NGTAHFSG
-545 AVTIQGDLTVS
+545 NVTFAGDVTIS
-556 GNQTTKNSEVV
+556 GSQTTKNSEVV

-593 RGTSTNAILY
+593 RGSSTNAILY

-613 RLAGGT
+613 RLTGGT

-625 EQNDVALG
+625 EQHDVALG

-641 GNITEGTNISI
+641 ASISASTNIAI
-652 SNAAGEGTSR
+652 TNAGAGEGTTHA
-662 EISVTGL
+662 ISVTGL

-674 WNLKVNN
+674 WNLKVNGS
-681 TSVDNI
+681 SVDNI
-687 STTESVDFVGGG
+687 SSTESLDFVNGNA
-699 GITIAFENGED
+699 ITVSFANGED
-710 VNISHSDTSS
+710 IQIDHNDTSS
-720 QASVDNSGNAVIQDV
+720 QASVNNSGNAVIQDV

-741 HVTALVSKT
+741 HVTGLVSKT
-750 IEVPTDRMFA
+750 IEVPTDRMYA
-760 GTIGDGSAVS
+760 GTIGDGSAVI
-770 YNIDNSGASSPHINH
+770 YNLDNSGASSPHVNH

-795 VQLIEVSSG
+795 VQLIEVSTG
-804 DTVHADVSRKTGGRV
+804 ATVHADVIRGSSGRV
-819 QVVFATGN
+819 TVTFATGN
-827 APATNGIK
+827 APSSNGIR

>member
-13 GNRIEGATIEPL
+13 GNRIEGAAVEPL
-25 GAAPSNNLQI
+25 GSAPSNNLQI
-35 GRVYYDTSG
+35 GRVYYDTSSG
-44 STKALRI
+44 SAATYALRI
-51 YDGSNFVSITGD
+51 YDGSGFVSVTGD
-63 ITGVANTTTGQLTIT
+63 ITGVATTTSGQLTIT

-84 PSFAIVTGAIANA
+84 PSFAILTGAISEN
-97 GTGLA
+97 G
-102 TADQIHTFVTT
+102 
-113 QTDSIA
+113 
-119 ADTTGTA
+119 
-126 AKVTVTDSNANTAFP
+126 AK
-141 LVFHDESNALLDD
+141 
-154 TGVFEYNPN
+154 
-163 SGALTLPSANFD
+163 
-175 GVFFLGTVSADPVIR
+175 
-190 STSNDQDIYIQ
+190 
-201 TQTSGSIVNNLI
+201 
-213 ISPTS
+213 
-218 ISGTAI
+218 
-224 KDEDN
+224 
-229 MASNSASHLAT
+229 LAT
-240 QQSIKAYV
+240 QAQIKTYV
-248 DAQVDTHDT
+248 DSKIDDFDT

-263 TTITTPA
+263 TTITSPA

-284 IDNVMSGDATLTDAG
+284 IDNVMSGDATLADTG
-299 ALTLATVNS
+299 AFTLATVNS
-308 NVGSYGSAT
+308 DVGTFGSAT

-325 AKGLITAVTTNAIS
+325 AKGLITAVATNSIT
-339 TTLTV
+339 TTLTID
-344 DADSGTGDVALA
+344 DASSTQDVSLA
-356 TDDLRIVGTANEI
+356 SDDLQFLGTTNEVTTAVTKVGT
-369 ETSVG
+369 
-374 KASTD
+374 D
-379 VTVTIGLPNDVSIN
+379 VKVTIGLPDDVSIA

-413 NSTAENILLEGRETS
+413 NSASENILLEGRETS

-445 DSDTLGVLEFRGRNA
+445 DNDTLGVLEFRGRNA
-460 MGSANTADISYAG
+460 MGSANSSDLSYAG

-484 DSIMSLSLNK
+484 DSIMGISLNK

-525 NDLSVPTHNLDV
+525 NDFSVPTHNLDV

-545 AVTIQGDLTVS
+545 AVTIQGDLIVS

-586 DSGIEIE
+586 DSGIEVE
-593 RGTSTNAILY
+593 RGTATNAILY
-603 WDESTDRWSQ
+603 WDESTDRWSH
-613 RLAGGT
+613 RLAAGT

-625 EQNDVALG
+625 EQNDVILG

-641 GNITEGTNISI
+641 QSISAGTNIAI
-652 SNAAGEGTSR
+652 TNAGAGEGTTHA
-662 EISVTGL
+662 ISVTGL

-741 HVTALVSKT
+741 HVTGLVSKT
-750 IEVPTDRMFA
+750 IEVPADRMFA
-760 GTIGDGSAVS
+760 GAIGDGSAVS

>member
-13 GNRIEGATIEPL
+13 GNRIEGAAVEPL
-25 GAAPSNNLQI
+25 GSAPSNNLQI

-44 STKALRI
+44 STKTLRI

-84 PSFAIVTGAIANA
+84 PSFAILTGAISEN
-97 GTGLA
+97 G
-102 TADQIHTFVTT
+102 
-113 QTDSIA
+113 
-119 ADTTGTA
+119 
-126 AKVTVTDSNANTAFP
+126 AK
-141 LVFHDESNALLDD
+141 
-154 TGVFEYNPN
+154 
-163 SGALTLPSANFD
+163 
-175 GVFFLGTVSADPVIR
+175 
-190 STSNDQDIYIQ
+190 
-201 TQTSGSIVNNLI
+201 
-213 ISPTS
+213 
-218 ISGTAI
+218 
-224 KDEDN
+224 
-229 MASNSASHLAT
+229 LAT
-240 QQSIKAYV
+240 QAQIKTYV
-248 DAQVDTHDT
+248 DSVIDDFDT

-263 TTITTPA
+263 TNITSPA
-270 DGAMLLYD
+270 DGSMLLYD

-284 IDNVMSGDATLTDAG
+284 IDNVMSGDATLADTG
-299 ALTLATVNS
+299 AFTLATVNS
-308 NVGSYGSAT
+308 NVGQFGSST
-317 AIPAITVN
+317 SIPVVTVN
-325 AKGLITAVTTNAIS
+325 AKGLVTAVSTQSIS

-344 DADSGTGDVALA
+344 DADSGTGNVALA
-356 TDDLRIVGTANEI
+356 TDDLRIIGTTNEI

-374 KASTD
+374 KSGTD
-379 VTVTIGLPNDVSIN
+379 VTVTVGLPNDVSIN

-484 DSIMSLSLNK
+484 DSIMGLSLNK

-501 KSAAIFK
+501 KSAAVFK
-508 LLGSNNSGTG
+508 LIGSNNSGTG

-586 DSGIEIE
+586 DSGIEVE

-625 EQNDVALG
+625 EQNDVVLG

-641 GNITEGTNISI
+641 QSISASTNIAI
-652 SNAAGEGTSR
+652 TNAGAGEGTTHA
-662 EISVTGL
+662 ISVTGL

-674 WNLKVNN
+674 WNLKVNGS
-681 TSVDNI
+681 SVDNI
-687 STTESVDFVGGG
+687 SSTESLDFVNGNA
-699 GITIAFENGED
+699 ITVSFANGED
-710 VNISHSDTSS
+710 IQIDHNDTSS

-795 VQLIEVSSG
+795 VQLIEVSTG
-804 DTVHADVSRKTGGRV
+804 ETVHADVSRKTGGRV
-819 QVVFATGN
+819 QIVFATGN
-827 APATNGIK
+827 APSSNGIK

>member
-13 GNRIEGATIEPL
+13 GNRIEGAAIEPL
-25 GAAPSNNLQI
+25 GSAPSNNLQI

-44 STKALRI
+44 LSKTLKI

-63 ITGVANTTTGQLTIT
+63 ITGVANTTTGQLTIS
-78 NPDGPI
+78 NENGPI
-84 PSFAIVTGAIANA
+84 PSFAIVTGAVSNNGA
-97 GTGLA
+97 GLA
-102 TADQIHTFVTT
+102 TQAQIKT
-113 QTDSIA
+113 
-119 ADTTGTA
+119 
-126 AKVTVTDSNANTAFP
+126 
-141 LVFHDESNALLDD
+141 
-154 TGVFEYNPN
+154 
-163 SGALTLPSANFD
+163 
-175 GVFFLGTVSADPVIR
+175 
-190 STSNDQDIYIQ
+190 
-201 TQTSGSIVNNLI
+201 
-213 ISPTS
+213 
-218 ISGTAI
+218 
-224 KDEDN
+224 
-229 MASNSASHLAT
+229 
-240 QQSIKAYV
+240 YV

-257 LAELTD
+257 LHELTD
-263 TTITTPA
+263 TNLTLPA
-270 DGAMLLYD
+270 DGSMLLYD
-278 TGTSKW
+278 TGTAKW
-284 IDNVMSGDATLTDAG
+284 IDNVMSGDATLADSG

-308 NVGSYGSAT
+308 NTGSFGSST
-317 AIPAITVN
+317 AIPVITVN
-325 AKGLITAVTTNAIS
+325 GKGLVTAVSTASIS

-356 TDDLRIVGTANEI
+356 TDDLRIVGTTNEI

-374 KASTD
+374 KSGTD
-379 VTVTIGLPNDVSIN
+379 VTVTVGLPNDVSIN

-484 DSIMSLSLNK
+484 DSTMTLSLNK

-525 NDLSVPTHNLDV
+525 SDLSIPTHNLDV
-537 NGTGHFSG
+537 NGTAHFSG
-545 AVTIQGDLTVS
+545 NVTFAGDVTIS
-556 GNQTTKNSEVV
+556 GSQTTKNSEVV

-581 GTPSE
+581 GSASE
-586 DSGIEIE
+586 DSGIEVE
-593 RGTSTNAILY
+593 RGSDDNVKLY
-603 WDESTDRWSQ
+603 WDESTDRWSHQ
-613 RLAGGT
+613 LGTGT

-625 EQNDVALG
+625 EANDVVLG

-641 GNITEGTNISI
+641 QSISASTNIAI
-652 SNAAGEGTSR
+652 TNAGAGEGTTHA
-662 EISVTGL
+662 ISVTGL

-674 WNLKVNN
+674 WNLKVNGS
-681 TSVDNI
+681 SVDNI
-687 STTESVDFVGGG
+687 SSQESLDFVNGNA
-699 GITIAFENGED
+699 ITVSFANGED
-710 VNISHSDTSS
+710 IQIDHNDTSS
-720 QASVDNSGNAVIQDV
+720 QASVNNSGNAVIQDV

-741 HVTALVSKT
+741 HVTGLVSKT
-750 IEVPTDRMFA
+750 IEVPTDRMYA
-760 GTIGDGSAVS
+760 GTIGNGSALI
-770 YNIDNSGASSPHINH
+770 YNLDNSGASSPHVNH

-795 VQLIEVSSG
+795 VQLVEVSSG
-804 DTVHADVSRKTGGRV
+804 ETVHADVVRGSSGRV
-819 QVVFATGN
+819 TVTFATGN
-827 APATNGIK
+827 APSSNGIR

>member
-8 HINLQ
+8 HINLG
-13 GNRIEGATIEPL
+13 GNRLEQAALEPL
-25 GAAPSNNLQI
+25 SSAPSNNLQI
-35 GRVYYDTSG
+35 GRVYYDTSSG
-44 STKALRI
+44 LGNEDGYELKI
-51 YDGSNFVSITGD
+51 YDGTGFVSISGD
-63 ITGVANTTTGQLTIT
+63 VKGVANTTTGQLTIT
-78 NPDGPI
+78 NPNGPI
-84 PSFAIVTGAIANA
+84 PSFAILTGA
-97 GTGLA
+97 
-102 TADQIHTFVTT
+102 
-113 QTDSIA
+113 
-119 ADTTGTA
+119 
-126 AKVTVTDSNANTAFP
+126 
-141 LVFHDESNALLDD
+141 
-154 TGVFEYNPN
+154 
-163 SGALTLPSANFD
+163 
-175 GVFFLGTVSADPVIR
+175 VSE
-190 STSNDQDIYIQ
+190 N
-201 TQTSGSIVNNLI
+201 GS
-213 ISPTS
+213 
-218 ISGTAI
+218 
-224 KDEDN
+224 K
-229 MASNSASHLAT
+229 LAT
-240 QQSIKAYV
+240 QAQIKAYV
-248 DAQVDTHDT
+248 DAQVDTHDS
-257 LAELTD
+257 LSELID
-263 TTITTPA
+263 TNITTPA

-284 IDNVMSGDATLTDAG
+284 IDNVMSGDATLADSG

-308 NVGSYGSAT
+308 NVGSFGSAT
-317 AIPAITVN
+317 AIPTFTVN
-325 AKGLITAVTTNAIS
+325 AKGLITAAGSVGIT

-344 DADSGTGDVALA
+344 DGDSTTEDVALA
-356 TDDLRIVGTANEI
+356 TDDLKILGTTNEI
-369 ETSVG
+369 ETAVS

-379 VTVTIGLPNDVSIN
+379 VTLRIGLPNDVSIN

-413 NSTAENILLEGRETS
+413 NSTAENILLESRETS
-428 SASAP
+428 ADSAP

-460 MGSANTADISYAG
+460 MGTPNTTDISYAG

-484 DSIMSLSLNK
+484 DSILSLSLNK

-537 NGTGHFSG
+537 NGTAHFSG
-545 AVTIQGDLTVS
+545 AVTIQGDLIVS

-581 GTPSE
+581 GTPSQ
-586 DSGIEIE
+586 DGGIEIE

-603 WDESTDRWSQ
+603 WDENVGRWSQ
-613 RLAGGT
+613 RLSGGT

-625 EQNDVALG
+625 EQHDVVLS

-641 GNITEGTNISI
+641 ASISASTNIAI
-652 SNAAGEGTSR
+652 TNAGAGEGTTHA
-662 EISVTGL
+662 ISVTGL

-687 STTESVDFVGGG
+687 SSTESVDFVEGGA
-699 GITIAFENGED
+699 IDIVFENGED
-710 VNISHSDTSS
+710 IKISHQDTSS
-720 QASVDNSGNAVIQDV
+720 QSSVNNSGQTVIQDV

-741 HVTALVSKT
+741 HVTGLASTT
-750 IEVPTDRMFA
+750 IEIPTDRMFS
-760 GTIGDGSAVS
+760 GTIGNGSAVS
-770 YNIDNSGASSPHINH
+770 FNIDNSGASSPHINH

-795 VQLIEVSSG
+795 VQLIEVSTG
-804 DTVHADVSRKTGGRV
+804 ETVHADVARKTGGRV
-819 QVVFATGN
+819 QVVFANGS
-827 APATNGIK
+827 APATNNIR

>member
-1 MSIKYLN
+1 MNSSAVLAIIFLLNFSLRFLNNWISPWIYLASNIDVLIVKSDFDKLRHWSTFLVAWPTLKPKSQSIYK
-8 HINLQ
+8 IN
-13 GNRIEGATIEPL
+13 
-25 GAAPSNNLQI
+25 
-35 GRVYYDTSG
+35 
-44 STKALRI
+44 
-51 YDGSNFVSITGD
+51 SIT
-63 ITGVANTTTGQLTIT
+63 
-78 NPDGPI
+78 
-84 PSFAIVTGAIANA
+84 
-97 GTGLA
+97 
-102 TADQIHTFVTT
+102 
-113 QTDSIA
+113 DSA
-119 ADTTGTA
+119 QA
-126 AKVTVTDSNANTAFP
+126 VS
-141 LVFHDESNALLDD
+141 LL
-154 TGVFEYNPN
+154 GYKK
-163 SGALTLPSANFD
+163 S
-175 GVFFLGTVSADPVIR
+175 R
-190 STSNDQDIYIQ
+190 
-201 TQTSGSIVNNLI
+201 
-213 ISPTS
+213 S
-218 ISGTAI
+218 ISENGA
-224 KDEDN
+224 K
-229 MASNSASHLAT
+229 LAT
-240 QQSIKAYV
+240 QAQIKTYV
-248 DAQVDTHDT
+248 DSVIDDFDT

-263 TTITTPA
+263 TNITSPA
-270 DGAMLLYD
+270 DGSMLLYD

-284 IDNVMSGDATLTDAG
+284 IDNVMSGDATLADTG
-299 ALTLATVNS
+299 AFTLATVNS
-308 NVGSYGSAT
+308 NVGQFGSST
-317 AIPAITVN
+317 SIPVVTVN
-325 AKGLITAVTTNAIS
+325 AKGLVTAVSTQSIS

-344 DADSGTGDVALA
+344 DADSGTGNVALA
-356 TDDLRIVGTANEI
+356 TDDLRIIGTTNEI

-374 KASTD
+374 KSGTD
-379 VTVTIGLPNDVSIN
+379 VTVTVGLPNDVSIN

-484 DSIMSLSLNK
+484 DSIMGLSLNK

-501 KSAAIFK
+501 KSAAVFK
-508 LLGSNNSGTG
+508 LIGSNNSGTG

-586 DSGIEIE
+586 DSGIEVE

-625 EQNDVALG
+625 EQNDVVLG

-641 GNITEGTNISI
+641 QSISASTNIAI
-652 SNAAGEGTSR
+652 TNAGAGEGTTHA
-662 EISVTGL
+662 ISVTGL

-674 WNLKVNN
+674 WNLKVNGS
-681 TSVDNI
+681 SVDNI
-687 STTESVDFVGGG
+687 SSTESLDFVNGNA
-699 GITIAFENGED
+699 ITVSFANGED
-710 VNISHSDTSS
+710 IQIDHNDTSS

-795 VQLIEVSSG
+795 VQLIEVSTG
-804 DTVHADVSRKTGGRV
+804 ETVHADVSRKTGGRV

-827 APATNGIK
+827 APATNNIK

>member
-13 GNRIEGATIEPL
+13 GNRIEGAAVEPL
-25 GAAPSNNLQI
+25 GSAPSNNLQI

-44 STKALRI
+44 STKTLRI

-84 PSFAIVTGAIANA
+84 PSFAILTGAISEN
-97 GTGLA
+97 G
-102 TADQIHTFVTT
+102 
-113 QTDSIA
+113 
-119 ADTTGTA
+119 
-126 AKVTVTDSNANTAFP
+126 AK
-141 LVFHDESNALLDD
+141 
-154 TGVFEYNPN
+154 
-163 SGALTLPSANFD
+163 
-175 GVFFLGTVSADPVIR
+175 
-190 STSNDQDIYIQ
+190 
-201 TQTSGSIVNNLI
+201 
-213 ISPTS
+213 
-218 ISGTAI
+218 
-224 KDEDN
+224 
-229 MASNSASHLAT
+229 LAT
-240 QQSIKAYV
+240 QAQIKTYV
-248 DAQVDTHDT
+248 DSVIDDFDT

-263 TTITTPA
+263 TNITSPA
-270 DGAMLLYD
+270 DGSMLLYD

-284 IDNVMSGDATLTDAG
+284 IDNVMSGDATLADTG
-299 ALTLATVNS
+299 AFTLATVNS
-308 NVGSYGSAT
+308 NVGQFGSST
-317 AIPAITVN
+317 SIPVVTVN
-325 AKGLITAVTTNAIS
+325 AKGLVTAVSTQSIS

-344 DADSGTGDVALA
+344 DADSGTGNVALA
-356 TDDLRIVGTANEI
+356 TDDLRIIGTTNEI

-374 KASTD
+374 KSGTD
-379 VTVTIGLPNDVSIN
+379 VTVTVGLPNDVSIN

-484 DSIMSLSLNK
+484 DSIMGLSLNK

-501 KSAAIFK
+501 KSAAVFK
-508 LLGSNNSGTG
+508 LIGSNNSGTG

-586 DSGIEIE
+586 DSGIEVE

-625 EQNDVALG
+625 EQNDVVLG

-641 GNITEGTNISI
+641 QSISASTNIAI
-652 SNAAGEGTSR
+652 TNAGAGEGTTHA
-662 EISVTGL
+662 ISVTGL

-674 WNLKVNN
+674 WNLKVNGS
-681 TSVDNI
+681 SVDNI
-687 STTESVDFVGGG
+687 SSTESLDFVNGNA
-699 GITIAFENGED
+699 ITVSFANGED
-710 VNISHSDTSS
+710 IQIDHNDTSS

-795 VQLIEVSSG
+795 VQLIEVSTG
-804 DTVHADVSRKTGGRV
+804 ETVHADVSRKTGGRV

-827 APATNGIK
+827 APATNNIK

>member
-13 GNRIEGATIEPL
+13 GNRIEGAAIEPL
-25 GAAPSNNLQI
+25 GSAPSNNLQI

-44 STKALRI
+44 LTKALRI

-63 ITGVANTTTGQLTIT
+63 VTGVANTTTGQLTIT

-84 PSFAIVTGAIANA
+84 PSFAIVTGAVSNNGA
-97 GTGLA
+97 GLA
-102 TADQIHTFVTT
+102 TQAQIKT
-113 QTDSIA
+113 
-119 ADTTGTA
+119 
-126 AKVTVTDSNANTAFP
+126 
-141 LVFHDESNALLDD
+141 
-154 TGVFEYNPN
+154 
-163 SGALTLPSANFD
+163 
-175 GVFFLGTVSADPVIR
+175 
-190 STSNDQDIYIQ
+190 
-201 TQTSGSIVNNLI
+201 
-213 ISPTS
+213 
-218 ISGTAI
+218 
-224 KDEDN
+224 
-229 MASNSASHLAT
+229 
-240 QQSIKAYV
+240 YV
-248 DAQVDTHDT
+248 DSVVDDFDT

-263 TTITTPA
+263 TNITSAA

-284 IDNVMSGDATLTDAG
+284 IDNIMSGDATLADSG

-308 NVGSYGSAT
+308 NVGSFGSAT

-344 DADSGTGDVALA
+344 DADSGTGNVALA
-356 TDDLRIVGTANEI
+356 TDDLRIVGTTNEI

-374 KASTD
+374 KSGTD
-379 VTVTIGLPNDVSIN
+379 VTVTVGLPDDVSIT

-460 MGSANTADISYAG
+460 MGTANTADISYAG

-484 DSIMSLSLNK
+484 DSIMGLSLNK

-501 KSAAIFK
+501 KTAALFK

-525 NDLSVPTHNLDV
+525 NELSVPTHNLDV
-537 NGTGHFSG
+537 NGTAHFSG
-545 AVTIQGDLTVS
+545 NVTFAGDVTIS
-556 GNQTTKNSEVV
+556 GSQTTKNSEVV

-586 DSGIEIE
+586 DSGIEVK
-593 RGTSTNAILY
+593 RGSEDNAILY
-603 WDESTDRWSQ
+603 WDESTDRWSH
-613 RLAGGT
+613 RIGTGT
-619 EYKLHT
+619 EFKLHT
-625 EQNDVALG
+625 EANDVALG

-641 GNITEGTNISI
+641 QSISASTNIAI
-652 SNAAGEGTSR
+652 TNAGAGEGTTHA
-662 EISVTGL
+662 ISVTGL

-674 WNLKVNN
+674 WNLKVNG

-687 STTESVDFVGGG
+687 SSTESLDFVNGNA
-699 GITIAFENGED
+699 ITVSFANGED
-710 VNISHSDTSS
+710 IQIDHNDTSS
-720 QASVDNSGNAVIQDV
+720 QASVNNSGNAVIQDV

-741 HVTALVSKT
+741 HVTGLVSKT
-750 IEVPTDRMFA
+750 IEVPTDRMYA
-760 GTIGDGSAVS
+760 GTIGNGSAVI
-770 YNIDNSGASSPHINH
+770 YNLDNSGASSPHVNH

-795 VQLIEVSSG
+795 VQLIEVSTG
-804 DTVHADVSRKTGGRV
+804 ATVHADVIRGSSGRV
-819 QVVFATGN
+819 TVTFATGN
-827 APATNGIK
+827 APSSNGIR

>member
-13 GNRIEGATIEPL
+13 GNRIEGAAIEPL
-25 GAAPSNNLQI
+25 GSAPSNNLQI

-44 STKALRI
+44 STKTLKI

-63 ITGVANTTTGQLTIT
+63 VTGVENTTTGQLTIT
-78 NPDGPI
+78 NPNGPI
-84 PSFAIVTGAIANA
+84 PSFAILTGAVSEN
-97 GTGLA
+97 G
-102 TADQIHTFVTT
+102 
-113 QTDSIA
+113 
-119 ADTTGTA
+119 
-126 AKVTVTDSNANTAFP
+126 AK
-141 LVFHDESNALLDD
+141 
-154 TGVFEYNPN
+154 
-163 SGALTLPSANFD
+163 
-175 GVFFLGTVSADPVIR
+175 
-190 STSNDQDIYIQ
+190 
-201 TQTSGSIVNNLI
+201 
-213 ISPTS
+213 
-218 ISGTAI
+218 
-224 KDEDN
+224 
-229 MASNSASHLAT
+229 LAT
-240 QQSIKAYV
+240 QAQIKAYV

-263 TTITTPA
+263 TNITSPA
-270 DGAMLLYD
+270 DGSMLLYD

-299 ALTLATVNS
+299 VLTLDTVNS
-308 NVGSYGSAT
+308 NVGQFGSST
-317 AIPAITVN
+317 AIPVVTVN
-325 AKGLITAVTTNAIS
+325 AKGLVTAVSTASIS

-356 TDDLRIVGTANEI
+356 TDDLRIVGTTNEI
-369 ETSVG
+369 ETSIG
-374 KASTD
+374 KSGTD
-379 VTVTIGLPNDVSIN
+379 VTLTVGLPNDVSIN

-413 NSTAENILLEGRETS
+413 NSTAENILLESRETS
-428 SASAP
+428 AASAP
-433 DLVLYRNAGTPV
+433 DLVLYRNAGTPA
-445 DSDTLGVLEFRGRNA
+445 DDDTLGVLEFRGRNA
-460 MGSANTADISYAG
+460 MGTPNTADISYAG

-484 DSIMSLSLNK
+484 DSIMGLSLNK

-537 NGTGHFSG
+537 NGTAHFSG
-545 AVTIQGDLTVS
+545 NVTFAGDVTIS

-586 DSGIEIE
+586 DGGIEVE
-593 RGTSTNAILY
+593 RGTADNVKLY
-603 WDESTDRWSQ
+603 WDESTDRWSHQ
-613 RLAGGT
+613 TGTGT
-619 EYKLHT
+619 EFKLHT
-625 EQNDVALG
+625 EANDVALG

-641 GNITEGTNISI
+641 ASISAGTNISLT
-652 SNAAGEGTSR
+652 NAGAGEGKTHQ
-662 EISVTGL
+662 ISVTGL

-674 WNLKVNN
+674 WNLKVNG

-687 STTESVDFVGGG
+687 SSQESLDFVNGNA
-699 GITIAFENGED
+699 ITVSFANGED
-710 VNISHSDTSS
+710 IQIDHNDTSS
-720 QASVDNSGNAVIQDV
+720 QASVNNSGNAVIQDV

-741 HVTALVSKT
+741 HVTGLTSKT

-760 GTIGDGSAVS
+760 GTIGNGSAVI

-795 VQLIEVSSG
+795 VQLVEVSSG
-804 DTVHADVSRKTGGRV
+804 ATVHADVIRGSSGRV
-819 QVVFATGN
+819 TITFATGN
-827 APATNGIK
+827 APSSNGIR

>member
-13 GNRIEGATIEPL
+13 GNRIEGAAIEPL
-25 GAAPSNNLQI
+25 GSAPSNNLQI

-44 STKALRI
+44 LTKALRI

-63 ITGVANTTTGQLTIT
+63 VTGVANTTTGQLTIT

-84 PSFAIVTGAIANA
+84 PSFAIVTGAVSNNGA
-97 GTGLA
+97 GLA
-102 TADQIHTFVTT
+102 TQAQIKT
-113 QTDSIA
+113 
-119 ADTTGTA
+119 
-126 AKVTVTDSNANTAFP
+126 
-141 LVFHDESNALLDD
+141 
-154 TGVFEYNPN
+154 
-163 SGALTLPSANFD
+163 
-175 GVFFLGTVSADPVIR
+175 
-190 STSNDQDIYIQ
+190 
-201 TQTSGSIVNNLI
+201 
-213 ISPTS
+213 
-218 ISGTAI
+218 
-224 KDEDN
+224 
-229 MASNSASHLAT
+229 
-240 QQSIKAYV
+240 YV
-248 DAQVDTHDT
+248 DSVVDDFDT

-263 TTITTPA
+263 TNITSAA

-284 IDNVMSGDATLTDAG
+284 IDNIMSGDATLADSG

-308 NVGSYGSAT
+308 NVGSFGSAT

-344 DADSGTGDVALA
+344 DADSGTGNVALA
-356 TDDLRIVGTANEI
+356 TDDLRIVGTTNEI

-374 KASTD
+374 KSGTD
-379 VTVTIGLPNDVSIN
+379 VTVTVGLPDDVSIT

-460 MGSANTADISYAG
+460 MGTPNTADISYAG

-484 DSIMSLSLNK
+484 DSIMGLSLNK

-501 KSAAIFK
+501 KTAALFK

-525 NDLSVPTHNLDV
+525 NELSVPTHNLDV
-537 NGTGHFSG
+537 NGTAHFSG
-545 AVTIQGDLTVS
+545 NVTFAGDVTIS
-556 GNQTTKNSEVV
+556 GSQTTKNSEVV

-586 DSGIEIE
+586 DSGIEVK
-593 RGTSTNAILY
+593 RGSEDNAILY
-603 WDESTDRWSQ
+603 WDESTDRWSH
-613 RLAGGT
+613 RIGTGT
-619 EYKLHT
+619 EFKLHT
-625 EQNDVALG
+625 EANDVALG

-641 GNITEGTNISI
+641 QSISAGTNISLT
-652 SNAAGEGTSR
+652 NAGAGEGTTH

-674 WNLKVNN
+674 WNLKVNG

-687 STTESVDFVGGG
+687 SSTESLDFVNGNA
-699 GITIAFENGED
+699 ITVSFANGED
-710 VNISHSDTSS
+710 IQIDHNDTSS
-720 QASVDNSGNAVIQDV
+720 QASVNNSGNAVIQDV

-741 HVTALVSKT
+741 HVTGLVSKT
-750 IEVPTDRMFA
+750 IEVPTDRMYA
-760 GTIGDGSAVS
+760 GTIGNGSAVI
-770 YNIDNSGASSPHINH
+770 YNLDNSGASSPHVNH

-795 VQLIEVSSG
+795 VQLIEVSTG
-804 DTVHADVSRKTGGRV
+804 ATVHADVIRGSSGRV
-819 QVVFATGN
+819 TVTFATGN
-827 APATNGIK
+827 APSSNGIR

>member
-51 YDGSNFVSITGD
+51 YDGSAFVSITGD
-63 ITGVANTTTGQLTIT
+63 ITGVANSTTGQLTIT

-84 PSFAIVTGAIANA
+84 PSFAILTGAISEN
-97 GTGLA
+97 G
-102 TADQIHTFVTT
+102 
-113 QTDSIA
+113 
-119 ADTTGTA
+119 
-126 AKVTVTDSNANTAFP
+126 AK
-141 LVFHDESNALLDD
+141 
-154 TGVFEYNPN
+154 
-163 SGALTLPSANFD
+163 
-175 GVFFLGTVSADPVIR
+175 
-190 STSNDQDIYIQ
+190 
-201 TQTSGSIVNNLI
+201 
-213 ISPTS
+213 
-218 ISGTAI
+218 
-224 KDEDN
+224 
-229 MASNSASHLAT
+229 LAT
-240 QQSIKAYV
+240 QAQIKTYV
-248 DAQVDTHDT
+248 DTQLATKDT

-263 TTITTPA
+263 INITSPA
-270 DGAMLLYD
+270 DGSMLLYD

-308 NVGSYGSAT
+308 NVGSFGSAT

-356 TDDLRIVGTANEI
+356 TDDLRIVGTTNEI

-374 KASTD
+374 KSGTD
-379 VTVTIGLPNDVSIN
+379 VTVTVGLPNDVSIN

-399 TASGTDAPVIKSIS
+399 TTSGTDAPVIKSIS
-413 NSTAENILLEGRETS
+413 NSVAENILLESRETS
-428 SASAP
+428 AASAP

-460 MGSANTADISYAG
+460 MGSANTSDISYAG

-537 NGTGHFSG
+537 NGTAHFSG
-545 AVTIQGDLTVS
+545 NVTFAGDVTIS

-581 GTPSE
+581 GSASE
-586 DSGIEIE
+586 DSGIEVE
-593 RGTSTNAILY
+593 RGSDDNVKLY
-603 WDESTDRWSQ
+603 WDESTNRWSHQ
-613 RLAGGT
+613 LGTGT

-625 EQNDVALG
+625 EANDVALG

-674 WNLKVNN
+674 WNLKVNGS
-681 TSVDNI
+681 SVDNI
-687 STTESVDFVGGG
+687 SSTESLDFVNGNA
-699 GITIAFENGED
+699 ITVSFANGED
-710 VNISHSDTSS
+710 IQIDHNDTSS

-741 HVTALVSKT
+741 HVTGLVSKT

-795 VQLIEVSSG
+795 VQLIEVSTG
-804 DTVHADVSRKTGGRV
+804 ETVHADVSRKTGGRV
-819 QVVFATGN
+819 QIVFATGN
-827 APATNGIK
+827 APSSNGIK

>member
-13 GNRIEGATIEPL
+13 GNRIEGAAIEPL
-25 GAAPSNNLQI
+25 GSAPSNNLQI

-44 STKALRI
+44 SSKTLKI

-63 ITGVANTTTGQLTIT
+63 ITGVANTTTGQLTIS
-78 NPDGPI
+78 NENCPI
-84 PSFAIVTGAIANA
+84 PSFAIVTGDVSNNGA
-97 GTGLA
+97 GLA
-102 TADQIHTFVTT
+102 TQAQIKT
-113 QTDSIA
+113 
-119 ADTTGTA
+119 
-126 AKVTVTDSNANTAFP
+126 
-141 LVFHDESNALLDD
+141 
-154 TGVFEYNPN
+154 
-163 SGALTLPSANFD
+163 
-175 GVFFLGTVSADPVIR
+175 
-190 STSNDQDIYIQ
+190 
-201 TQTSGSIVNNLI
+201 
-213 ISPTS
+213 
-218 ISGTAI
+218 
-224 KDEDN
+224 
-229 MASNSASHLAT
+229 
-240 QQSIKAYV
+240 YV

-257 LAELTD
+257 LHELTD
-263 TTITTPA
+263 TNLTLPA
-270 DGAMLLYD
+270 DGSMLLYD
-278 TGTSKW
+278 TGTAKW
-284 IDNVMSGDATLTDAG
+284 IDNVMSGDATLADSG

-308 NVGSYGSAT
+308 NTGSFGSST
-317 AIPAITVN
+317 AIPVKTVN
-325 AKGLITAVTTNAIS
+325 GKGLVTAVSTASIS

-356 TDDLRIVGTANEI
+356 TDDLRIVGTTNEI

-374 KASTD
+374 KSGTD
-379 VTVTIGLPNDVSIN
+379 VTVTVGLPNDVSIN

-484 DSIMSLSLNK
+484 DSTFSLSLNN

-501 KSAAIFK
+501 KSAALFK

-525 NDLSVPTHNLDV
+525 SDTSIPTHNLDV
-537 NGTGHFSG
+537 NGTAHFSG
-545 AVTIQGDLTVS
+545 NVTFAGDVTIS
-556 GNQTTKNSEVV
+556 GSQTTKNSEVV

-581 GTPSE
+581 GSASE
-586 DSGIEIE
+586 DSGIEVE
-593 RGTSTNAILY
+593 RGSDDNVKLY
-603 WDESTDRWSQ
+603 WDESTDRWSHQ
-613 RLAGGT
+613 LGTGT

-625 EQNDVALG
+625 EANDVVLG

-641 GNITEGTNISI
+641 QSISASTNIAI
-652 SNAAGEGTSR
+652 TNAGAGEGTTHA
-662 EISVTGL
+662 ISVTGL

-674 WNLKVNN
+674 WNLKVNGS
-681 TSVDNI
+681 SVDNI
-687 STTESVDFVGGG
+687 SSQESLDFVNGNA
-699 GITIAFENGED
+699 ITVSFANGED
-710 VNISHSDTSS
+710 IQIDHNDTSS
-720 QASVDNSGNAVIQDV
+720 QASVNNSGNAVIQDV

-741 HVTALVSKT
+741 HVTGLVSKT
-750 IEVPTDRMFA
+750 IEVPTDRMYA
-760 GTIGDGSAVS
+760 GTIGNGSALI
-770 YNIDNSGASSPHINH
+770 YNLDNSGASSPHVNH

-795 VQLIEVSSG
+795 VQLVEVSSG
-804 DTVHADVSRKTGGRV
+804 ETVHADVVRGSSGRV
-819 QVVFATGN
+819 TVTFATGN
-827 APATNGIK
+827 APSSNGIR